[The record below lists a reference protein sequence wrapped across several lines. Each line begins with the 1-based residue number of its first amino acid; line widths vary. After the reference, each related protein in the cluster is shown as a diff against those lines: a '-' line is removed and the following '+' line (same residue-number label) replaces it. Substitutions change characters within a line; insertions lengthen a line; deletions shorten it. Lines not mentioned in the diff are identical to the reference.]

1 MIAKSTIGDVW
12 DRHIKDSAQLF
23 QYAPVNVSKWLD
35 IGSGGG
41 FPGIVMAAMSAGLG
55 HNTEF
60 TFVESDQR
68 KSTFLRAAAR
78 ELELKVIVLAERVEE
93 TEAQN
98 ADVITARALKS
109 VSELM
114 PMLDRHLA
122 ADGIAILPKGR
133 TFADEIPAARKNW
146 RFDMAEHASIT
157 DTNARILVVKDIVS
171 D

>member
-1 MIAKSTIGDVW
+1 E
-12 DRHIKDSAQLF
+12 
-23 QYAPVNVSKWLD
+23 LD
-35 IGSGGG
+35 
-41 FPGIVMAAMSAGLG
+41 
-55 HNTEF
+55 
-60 TFVESDQR
+60 
-68 KSTFLRAAAR
+68 
-78 ELELKVIVLAERVEE
+78 LKITVLTERVEE

-133 TFADEIPAARKNW
+133 TFADEIPAARNNW
-146 RFDMAEHASIT
+146 RFDMTEHASIT
-157 DTNARILVVKDIVS
+157 DADARILIVKDIAS